1 MSKGSPAPTKRFW
14 CRLINRSLCV
24 GERRVGVGQKGHA
37 QFQHEDG
44 AFTTHQSFCSPRL
57 RTQPCHPPR
66 RSFTYDQVIEG
77 CFSAAPGP
85 HHASCLVLGKDVIA
99 WEEALGVLSIAYW
112 VDFAP
117 RTNSAVSQRVKKL
130 YLSLLSSNARRRR
143 QENPPCD
150 CQM

>member
-1 MSKGSPAPTKRFW
+1 MQANQQEPLCGGKTGGGGAERTCAVSTRGWRIHHTSELLQPQTQDSTLPPTQT
-14 CRLINRSLCV
+14 LL
-24 GERRVGVGQKGHA
+24 
-37 QFQHEDG
+37 
-44 AFTTHQSFCSPRL
+44 T
-57 RTQPCHPPR
+57 
-66 RSFTYDQVIEG
+66 FTYDQVIEG

-130 YLSLLSSNARRRR
+130 YLSLLS
-143 QENPPCD
+143 
-150 CQM
+150 